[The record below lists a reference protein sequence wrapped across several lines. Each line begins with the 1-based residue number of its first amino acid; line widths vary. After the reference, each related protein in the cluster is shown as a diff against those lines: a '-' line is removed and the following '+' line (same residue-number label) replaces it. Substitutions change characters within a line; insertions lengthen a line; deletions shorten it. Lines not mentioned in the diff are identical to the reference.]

1 MALIYIILV
10 LNFLLLT
17 GIDNVS
23 RVMLPGFGSSHNH
36 ISYTFCVCEDR
47 AQLTQ
52 WHAPGG
58 QYFPVMTVVVWS
70 TL

>member
-36 ISYTFCVCEDR
+36 ISYTFCVREEDR
-47 AQLTQ
+47 AQLSGVLQ
-52 WHAPGG
+52 
-58 QYFPVMTVVVWS
+58 VVNIS
-70 TL
+70 Q